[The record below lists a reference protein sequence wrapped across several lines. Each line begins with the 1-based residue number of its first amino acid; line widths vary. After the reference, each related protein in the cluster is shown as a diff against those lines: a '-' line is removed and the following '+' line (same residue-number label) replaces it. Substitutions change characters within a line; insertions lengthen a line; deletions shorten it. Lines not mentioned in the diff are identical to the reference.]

1 MGILLGRKCLTKQ
14 NMQELIFHSKNKLAN
29 KWKNMVKTHP
39 EYGIESKKSHFQ
51 TSCPPTA

>member
-14 NMQELIFHSKNKLAN
+14 NMQELIFHSKNKLAI